1 MSLTS
6 ARGHLATLA
15 RAEGDLVV
23 LGAIGFAAQVTAECR
38 AYRELAADRE
48 ALAALQHDLA
58 ALAASGSPVARIYAA
73 LLLRVIDE
81 DAADRALETMLGSD
95 APCAI
100 TYGGCVI
107 PSGTLGETARS
118 LLEAARPPLTPV
130 DGS

>member
-1 MSLTS
+1 
-6 ARGHLATLA
+6 
-15 RAEGDLVV
+15 
-23 LGAIGFAAQVTAECR
+23 
-38 AYRELAADRE
+38 
-48 ALAALQHDLA
+48 
-58 ALAASGSPVARIYAA
+58 
-73 LLLRVIDE
+73 VIDE

-118 LLEAARPPLTPV
+118 LLEAARPPLTPF